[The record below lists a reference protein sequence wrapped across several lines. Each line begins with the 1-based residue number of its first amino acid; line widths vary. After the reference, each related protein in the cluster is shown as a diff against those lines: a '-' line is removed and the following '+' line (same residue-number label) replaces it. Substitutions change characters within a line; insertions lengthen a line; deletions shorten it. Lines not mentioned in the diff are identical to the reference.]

1 MYHTILEQK
10 RVFQGKQN
18 TIAFQT
24 NGTEKK
30 REMEEINKRILHVSC
45 FLCFWIHWNLQ
56 SMI

>member
-30 REMEEINKRILHVSC
+30 REMEEINKRILYVSC
-45 FLCFWIHWNLQ
+45 VLCFWIHWNCNP
-56 SMI
+56 

>member
-1 MYHTILEQK
+1 MTMYHTILEQK

-30 REMEEINKRILHVSC
+30 REMEEINKRILYVSC
-45 FLCFWIHWNLQ
+45 VLCFWIHWNCNP
-56 SMI
+56 